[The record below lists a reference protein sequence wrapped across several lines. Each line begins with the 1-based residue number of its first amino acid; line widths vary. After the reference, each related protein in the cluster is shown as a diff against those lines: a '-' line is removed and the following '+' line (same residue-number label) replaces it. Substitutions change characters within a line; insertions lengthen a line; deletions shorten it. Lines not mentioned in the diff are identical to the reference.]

1 MNDIQTDCMVDFKGY
16 WNMRIRW
23 PMLTYVTER
32 CLRCLDNGERMH
44 IAVTFQTVLVNYMVP
59 ISVVL

>member
-1 MNDIQTDCMVDFKGY
+1 
-16 WNMRIRW
+16 MRIRR
-23 PMLTYVTER
+23 PILTYVTER
-32 CLRCLDNGERMH
+32 CLRFLDNGERMH